1 MEISRRI
8 IVTFV
13 TVSLIPILIISALS
27 ATTIFSVS
35 QDNAGDAANA
45 LHEEELANLL
55 RISNDTR
62 LYIEERTQSYIDG
75 VYMMER

>member
-27 ATTIFSVS
+27 ATTIFNVS

-62 LYIEERTQSYIDG
+62 LYIEERTDTSTL
-75 VYMMER
+75 